1 MPGPGVELIGEEEI
15 AEVLEVL
22 SSRFLS
28 RYGPSD
34 DPAFGAKCRRVEQEI
49 AALADVKYGLGLS
62 SGGSGGLWLSLL
74 GLGIGPGDE
83 VIVPGFT
90 FVATISAVVYARA
103 VPVLAEI
110 DDTFNLSPS
119 DVEARITPRT
129 RAIIAVHMLGAPA
142 RLSELKAIADRH
154 SIALI
159 EDCAQAFGATYGGRG
174 VGGIGTIGV
183 YSFNEYKTIT
193 CGDGGMIVTDDE
205 NLYERCFA
213 MHDQGHAPDRLGSRY
228 AARPFLGMN
237 FRMTELSGAVLLA
250 QLRRLD
256 AIRSHLRANKAI
268 VKTALADLPGLEFR
282 TLADP
287 QGDLATHCVVVLPTA
302 AIARD
307 IAAEIGSI
315 TLAES
320 GWHVYT
326 NMEHVLEKRT
336 VTGKGCPFDCASFNH
351 EEVVY
356 QRGMLPRTDELLARS
371 ISIGIG
377 VFDANLAPF
386 GLRMRDDA
394 EVARVRAAEFREV
407 AARHLAAR

>member
-1 MPGPGVELIGEEEI
+1 MPGPGVELIGDEEI

-22 SSRFLS
+22 TSRFLS

-49 AALADVKYGLGLS
+49 AALAGVKYGLALS

-110 DDTFNLSPS
+110 DQTFNLDPS

-129 RAIIAVHMLGAPA
+129 KAIIAVHMLGAPA
-142 RLSELKAIADRH
+142 QLTALKAIADRH
-154 SIALI
+154 GIALI
-159 EDCAQAFGATYGGRG
+159 EDCAQAFGASFGGRG
-174 VGGIGTIGV
+174 VGGIGTVGV

-205 NLYERCFA
+205 GLYERCFA
-213 MHDQGHAPDRLGSRY
+213 MHDQGHAPDRLGSKY
-228 AARPFLGMN
+228 ATRPFLGMN

-250 QLRRLD
+250 QLHRLD
-256 AIRSHLRANKAI
+256 AIRAHLRANKAI
-268 VKTALADLPGLEFR
+268 VRAALADLTGLEFR
-282 TLADP
+282 SLADP
-287 QGDLATHCVVVLPTA
+287 DGDVATHCVVVLPSA

-307 IAAEIGSI
+307 IAAEVGSI

-326 NMEHVLEKRT
+326 NMEHVLAKRT
-336 VTGKGCPFDCASFNH
+336 VTGKGCPFNCRCFN
-351 EEVVY
+351 EEDVVY
-356 QRGMLPRTDELLARS
+356 RRGMLPRTDELLARS
-371 ISIGIG
+371 ISFGIG
-377 VFDANLAPF
+377 VFDTNLAPF

-394 EVARVRAAEFREV
+394 DVARERAAQFRAV
-407 AARHLAAR
+407 AGKYLAA

>member
-1 MPGPGVELIGEEEI
+1 MPGPGVDLIGEEEI

-228 AARPFLGMN
+228 AVRPFLGMN

-268 VKTALADLPGLEFR
+268 VKSALADLPGLEFR
-282 TLADP
+282 TLADA

-307 IAAEIGSI
+307 IAAELGSI

>member
-22 SSRFLS
+22 NSRYLS

-34 DPAFGAKCRRVEQEI
+34 DPAFGAKCRRVEQEV
-49 AALADVKYGLGLS
+49 AAMAGVRYGLGLS
-62 SGGSGGLWLSLL
+62 GGGSSGLWLALL
-74 GLGIGPGDE
+74 ALGVGPGDE

-90 FVATISAVVYARA
+90 FVATISAIVYARA
-103 VPVLAEI
+103 VPVLAEV
-110 DDTFNLSPS
+110 DQTFNLDPV

-142 RLSELKAIADRH
+142 RLTELKAIADRH
-154 SIALI
+154 GIALV
-159 EDCAQAFGATYGGRG
+159 EDCAQAFGASFGGRG

-205 NLYERCFA
+205 ALYGRAFA
-213 MHDQGHAPDRLGSRY
+213 MHDQGHAPDRLGSKY
-228 AARPFLGMN
+228 ATRPFLGMN

-250 QLRRLD
+250 QVRKLD

-268 VKTALADLPGLEFR
+268 VKSALADLPGLEFR
-282 TLADP
+282 ELVDP
-287 QGDLATHCVVVLPTA
+287 DGDIATHCVVVLPTA
-302 AIARD
+302 DIAQG
-307 IAAEIGSI
+307 IAAELGSI
-315 TLAES
+315 TLDKS
-320 GWHVYT
+320 GWHVYS
-326 NMEHVLEKRT
+326 NMEHVLERRT
-336 VTGKGCPFDCASFNH
+336 VTGKGCPFDCRCFH
-351 EEVVY
+351 EEEVVY
-356 QRGMLPRTDELLARS
+356 RRDMLPRTDALLARS

-394 EVARVRAAEFREV
+394 DVARAQ
-407 AARHLAAR
+407 AARFRDVAGPYLAG

>member
-1 MPGPGVELIGEEEI
+1 MPGPGVELIGDEEI

-22 SSRFLS
+22 TSRFLS

-49 AALADVKYGLGLS
+49 AALAGVKYGLALS

-110 DDTFNLSPS
+110 DQTFNLDPS

-129 RAIIAVHMLGAPA
+129 KAVIAVHMLGAPA
-142 RLSELKAIADRH
+142 RLTELKAIADRH
-154 SIALI
+154 GIALI
-159 EDCAQAFGATYGGRG
+159 EDCAQAFGASFGGRG

-205 NLYERCFA
+205 GLYERCFA
-213 MHDQGHAPDRLGSRY
+213 MHDQGHAPDRLGSKY
-228 AARPFLGMN
+228 ATRPFLGMN

-250 QLRRLD
+250 QLHRLD
-256 AIRSHLRANKAI
+256 AIRAHLRANKAI
-268 VKTALADLPGLEFR
+268 VRAALADLTGLEFR
-282 TLADP
+282 SLADP
-287 QGDLATHCVVVLPTA
+287 DGDVATHCVVVLPSA

-307 IAAEIGSI
+307 IAAEVGSI

-336 VTGKGCPFDCASFNH
+336 VTGKGCPFDCRCFN
-351 EEVVY
+351 EEDVVY
-356 QRGMLPRTDELLARS
+356 RRGMLPRTDELLARS
-371 ISIGIG
+371 ISFGIG
-377 VFDANLAPF
+377 VFDTNLAPF

-394 EVARVRAAEFREV
+394 DVARERAAQFRAV
-407 AARHLAAR
+407 AGKYLAA